1 MTSVDVLII
10 DDDPSVTASLT
21 LLFKKA
27 GISSAAC
34 ADPESAIAFLEQRL
48 PRLIIQ
54 DMNFTRQTSGDE
66 GLALIRQIKQRWPTI
81 PVILMTAWGSID
93 LAVEGMKVGAADFVT
108 KPWDNDRLLQV
119 AQTTLDL
126 ASQPNHKSLDRESLD
141 LAYDFSHIIG
151 QATSLLHVLT
161 AISRVAKTNAG
172 VLILGES
179 GTGKEL
185 IADAIHVNSN
195 RADKP
200 LIKVNLGAI
209 PSSLFES
216 ELFGHVKGAFTDAK
230 RDRKGRI
237 EEANGGTLF
246 LDEVGELDKVSQVK
260 LLRVLQD
267 RRFQPV
273 GSDRT
278 VSSDF
283 RVIAATNRDLA
294 DQVERG
300 EFREDL
306 YYRLNLIS
314 LQVPPLSERKS
325 DIPAIAAHHMRELRE
340 THQLPEI
347 ALTQRALTWLEAQSW
362 SGNIRQLKHTLERT
376 VLLSAKSLL
385 DVEDFE
391 AFSMQTSPRKQT
403 DWPPV
408 GQFTLEQVEKL
419 MIKRAL
425 EQYDYNLTRVAQ
437 ELGLSRAA
445 LYRRLEKH
453 EIQV

>member
-1 MTSVDVLII
+1 
-10 DDDPSVTASLT
+10 
-21 LLFKKA
+21 
-27 GISSAAC
+27 
-34 ADPESAIAFLEQRL
+34 
-48 PRLIIQ
+48 
-54 DMNFTRQTSGDE
+54 
-66 GLALIRQIKQRWPTI
+66 
-81 PVILMTAWGSID
+81 
-93 LAVEGMKVGAADFVT
+93 VT
-108 KPWDNDRLLQV
+108 KPWDNQRLLQV
-119 AQTTLDL
+119 VQTTLAL
-126 ASQPNHKSLDRESLD
+126 ANNSAQPSLDRESLD
-141 LAYDFSHIIG
+141 EVFDFSSIIC
-151 QATSLLHVLT
+151 QAPSLLSVLT
-161 AISRVAKTNAG
+161 AISRIAKTNAG
-172 VLILGES
+172 VLVLGES

-185 IADAIHVNSN
+185 IADAIHANSD
-195 RADKP
+195 RANKP

-273 GSDRT
+273 GSDKT
-278 VSSDF
+278 LTSDF

-294 DQVERG
+294 EQVERG

-314 LQVPPLSERKS
+314 LQVPPLSERKT
-325 DIPAIAAHHMRELRE
+325 DIPAIAAHHLRELRE
-340 THQLPEI
+340 THQLPEVELTAN
-347 ALTQRALTWLEAQSW
+347 ALSWLQAQTWA
-362 SGNIRQLKHTLERT
+362 GNIRQLKHTLERT
-376 VLLSAKSLL
+376 VLLSAKALL
-385 DVEDFE
+385 DAEDFE
-391 AFSMQTSPRKQT
+391 SFAMQSSPRRQA

-408 GQFTLEQVEKL
+408 GQLTLNDVEVL
-419 MIKRAL
+419 MITRAL
-425 EQYDYNLTRVAQ
+425 KQYNNNLTRVAQ

-453 EIQV
+453 EIEV

>member
-1 MTSVDVLII
+1 MTAVDVLII
-10 DDDPSVTASLT
+10 DDDPSVTASLA
-21 LLFKKA
+21 LLCKKA
-27 GISSAAC
+27 GITSASC
-34 ADPESAIAFLEQRL
+34 ADPRSALAFLEESATE
-48 PRLIIQ
+48 LIIQ
-54 DMNFTRQTSGDE
+54 DMNFTRETSGDE
-66 GLALIRQIKQRWPTI
+66 GLALIRQIKQRWPSI

-93 LAVEGMKVGAADFVT
+93 LAVEGMKEGAADFVT
-108 KPWDNDRLLQV
+108 KPWDNQRLLQV
-119 AQTTLDL
+119 VQTTLAL
-126 ASQPNHKSLDRESLD
+126 ANNSAQPSLDRESLD
-141 LAYDFSHIIG
+141 EVFDFSSIIG
-151 QATSLLHVLT
+151 QAPSLLSVLT
-161 AISRVAKTNAG
+161 AISRIAKTNAG
-172 VLILGES
+172 VLVLGES

-185 IADAIHVNSN
+185 IADAIHANSD
-195 RADKP
+195 RANKP

-273 GSDRT
+273 GSDKT
-278 VSSDF
+278 LTSDF

-294 DQVERG
+294 EQVERG

-314 LQVPPLSERKS
+314 LQVPPLSERKT
-325 DIPAIAAHHMRELRE
+325 DIPAIAAHHLRELRE
-340 THQLPEI
+340 THQLPEVELTAK
-347 ALTQRALTWLEAQSW
+347 ALSWLQAQTWA
-362 SGNIRQLKHTLERT
+362 GNIRQLKHTLERT
-376 VLLSAKSLL
+376 VLLSAKALL
-385 DVEDFE
+385 DAEDFE
-391 AFSMQTSPRKQT
+391 SFAMQSSPRRQA

-408 GQFTLEQVEKL
+408 GQLTLNDVEVL
-419 MIKRAL
+419 MITRAL
-425 EQYDYNLTRVAQ
+425 KQYNNNLTRVAQ

-453 EIQV
+453 EIEV

>member
-1 MTSVDVLII
+1 MTAVDVLII
-10 DDDPSVTASLT
+10 DDDPSVTASLA
-21 LLFKKA
+21 LLCKKA
-27 GISSAAC
+27 GITSSSC
-34 ADPESAIAFLEQRL
+34 AEPQSALAFLEESSVE
-48 PRLIIQ
+48 LIIQ
-54 DMNFTRQTSGDE
+54 DMNFTRETSGDE
-66 GLALIRQIKQRWPTI
+66 GLALIRQIKQRWPSV

-93 LAVEGMKVGAADFVT
+93 LAVEGMKEGAADFVT
-108 KPWDNDRLLQV
+108 KPWDNQRLLQV
-119 AQTTLDL
+119 VQTTLTL
-126 ASQPNHKSLDRESLD
+126 ANDSVQPNLDRESLD
-141 LAYDFSHIIG
+141 EAFDFSSIIG
-151 QATSLLHVLT
+151 QSTSLLNVLT
-161 AISRVAKTNAG
+161 AISRIAKTNAG

-185 IADAIHVNSN
+185 IADAIHANSD
-195 RADKP
+195 RANKP

-273 GSDRT
+273 GSDKT
-278 VSSDF
+278 QSSDF

-294 DQVERG
+294 EQVERG

-314 LQVPPLSERKS
+314 LQVPPLSERKT
-325 DIPAIAAHHMRELRE
+325 DIPAIAAHHLRELRE
-340 THQLPEI
+340 THQLPEVELTAN
-347 ALTQRALTWLEAQSW
+347 ALSWLQAQTWA
-362 SGNIRQLKHTLERT
+362 GNIRQLKHTLERT
-376 VLLSAKSLL
+376 VLLSAKALL
-385 DVEDFE
+385 DAEDFE
-391 AFSMQTSPRKQT
+391 SFAMQSSPRRQA

-408 GQFTLEQVEKL
+408 GQLTLNDVEVL
-419 MIKRAL
+419 MITRAL
-425 EQYDYNLTRVAQ
+425 KQYNNNLTRVAR

-453 EIQV
+453 EIEV